1 MKRTSLMQK
10 IFDESDDLAYVLEQQ
25 CKQGA
30 GDCTEER
37 YKIHVW
43 RRYISRTSLSP
54 VWMAR
59 RPLNTLSHTV
69 CPGTKKFFR
78 RHNYPLKP

>member
-25 CKQGA
+25 CEQGT

-37 YKIHVW
+37 YKIIVLTVLPLIFD
-43 RRYISRTSLSP
+43 RLRFISFLFCCLLGMLGGSFLT
-54 VWMAR
+54 
-59 RPLNTLSHTV
+59 H
-69 CPGTKKFFR
+69 
-78 RHNYPLKP
+78 